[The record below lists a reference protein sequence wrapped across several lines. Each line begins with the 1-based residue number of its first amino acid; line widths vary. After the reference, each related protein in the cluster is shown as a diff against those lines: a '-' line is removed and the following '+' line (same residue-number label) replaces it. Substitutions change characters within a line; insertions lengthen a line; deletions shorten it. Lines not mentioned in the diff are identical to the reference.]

1 MQLMQPLNQL
11 ATLYRTI
18 QEAMID
24 MENMMTLMNIEQEI
38 QDIPEAPVINTEK
51 SDINFDNVSFSYNIK
66 QPILKN
72 ISCLIPDGSSLAIVG
87 PSGSGKSTFV
97 KLLMRFYDPI
107 EGKISVGGQN
117 IQFVQQTSL
126 RRSIG
131 VVPQDTVLF
140 NESIGYNIK
149 YGNVE
154 AEESE
159 MVNAAKIAEIH
170 EKISLLPEGY
180 ETKVGERGL
189 KLSGGEKQRV
199 AMARSLLRSPNI
211 IVLDEATSSLDT
223 ATERAIQEALTKV
236 CKGKTCVMV
245 AHRLS
250 TVVEADQI
258 IVMEQGEIVERGTHT
273 ELLDMKGK
281 YAEMWRIQKLT
292 NGQDCKC

>member
-1 MQLMQPLNQL
+1 MQPLNQL

-24 MENMMTLMNIEQEI
+24 MENMMQLMNVEEEI
-38 QDIPEAPVINTEK
+38 KDVSEASIINSDK
-51 SDINFDNVSFSYNIK
+51 SDISFDNVSFSYNIK
-66 QPILKN
+66 YPVLKN
-72 ISCLIPDGSSLAIVG
+72 ISCEVPKGTSLAIVG

-97 KLLMRFYDPI
+97 KLLLRFYDPT
-107 EGKISVGGQN
+107 EGKISLGGKN
-117 IQFVQQTSL
+117 IKFFQQSSL

-149 YGNVE
+149 YGKVE

-159 MVNAAKIAEIH
+159 VVRAAKISEIH
-170 EKISLLPEGY
+170 GKISGLPEGY
-180 ETKVGERGL
+180 DTKVGERGVN
-189 KLSGGEKQRV
+189 LSGGEKQRV
-199 AMARSLLRSPNI
+199 AMARSLLRNPNI

-223 ATERAIQEALTKV
+223 ATEKAIQEALSDV
-236 CKGKTCVMV
+236 SRGKTCVMV

-258 IVMEQGEIVERGTHT
+258 IVMDQGEILERGTHT
-273 ELLDMKGK
+273 ELLALKGK
-281 YAEMWRIQKLT
+281 YAEMWKIQKT
-292 NGQDCKC
+292 SDGQECSC